1 MQFEEDSFLV
11 LKIKEGNFEA
21 FEVLYNRYK
30 KKLYA
35 FSYKYLKNHSDAEE
49 LLQVIFVSLWD
60 HRKSLNGSLSVRNY
74 LYRCATN
81 KIYDHLR
88 KIYVHNKF
96 VEHQGINERSDNNT
110 TIDDIYYK
118 DLKES
123 IDLLME
129 DLPPQQKNIFFLS
142 RYKYLSNKDIAEKLD
157 LSVRTVETQIYNV
170 IKTFKRKLML

>member
-1 MQFEEDSFLV
+1 MQDYEDSDLIS
-11 LKIKEGNFEA
+11 KIQDGSYEA
-21 FEVLYNRYK
+21 FEILYNRYK

-60 HRKSLNGSLSVRNY
+60 HRKSLNDSLSVRNY

-96 VEHQGINERSDNNT
+96 VEHQRINERSDNNT
-110 TIDDIYYK
+110 TIDEIYYK

-142 RYKYLSNKDIAEKLD
+142 RYKYLSNKDIAEKLN

-170 IKTFKRKLML
+170 IKTFKKKLML